1 MIAAGADAAAAD
13 YYGSTPLHV
22 AARYGHEAVAAAL
35 LDEGVDVNFPNH
47 FGSLPLHEAV
57 FASRTSLIN
66 LLMASGAEPT
76 ARNARGESSIDLAE
90 SGGHS
95 VAVLI
100 MKSPGWRQS
109 TTSNGV
115 Q

>member
-1 MIAAGADAAAAD
+1 LIAAGADPGAAD
-13 YYGSTPLHV
+13 HYGSTPLHV
-22 AARYGHEAVAAAL
+22 ATRYGHDTVATAL
-35 LDEGVDVNFPNH
+35 LDEGVDVNSANR

-57 FASRTSLIN
+57 FASRLSLIN

-76 ARNARGESSIDLAE
+76 ARNLKGESSIDLARS
-90 SGGHS
+90 SGYS

-100 MKSPGWRQS
+100 MKSSGWGKS
-109 TTSNGV
+109 TTPTGT